1 MPGKCPRMLLERH
14 SGPPHGWAGAE
25 MRIFCATTGRTGSL
39 FVSEVFRTMTDY
51 PSFHEARPWLIGST
65 LAEINTHEPGHR
77 SPKAEAELA
86 EKILNIEL
94 AEVDGRYFESSQ
106 MFIKAFAERALDDLN
121 NVACIYLWR
130 NPIETLISRHKK
142 CTEQEADWILQPEWP
157 RNALRSTR
165 PMSFFETVLWE
176 WFEVRE
182 RFYRLRPRFKK
193 TYVLEFSR
201 LNDVN
206 EWDRLFDHFGVRR
219 RPNADLPRLRRNNI
233 DRGEAAAELDAIFGK
248 WSRPPS
254 SEETKYDS
262 KRAELEAI
270 DAGIAMIARNSALM
284 NAETFK

>member
-1 MPGKCPRMLLERH
+1 MEQVNTLP
-14 SGPPHGWAGAE
+14 A
-25 MRIFCATTGRTGSL
+25 CAYDRD
-39 FVSEVFRTMTDY
+39 V
-51 PSFHEARPWLIGST
+51 A
-65 LAEINTHEPGHR
+65 N
-77 SPKAEAELA
+77 ELDKKMDQIRGYTID
-86 EKILNIEL
+86 EN
-94 AEVDGRYFESSQ
+94 YFESNQ
-106 MFIKAFAERALDDLN
+106 LFIKCYAERVLDEFK
-121 NVACIYLWR
+121 NVCCIYLWR

-262 KRAELEAI
+262 KQEELEAI
-270 DAGIAMIARNSALM
+270 DAGIAMIAHNSALM